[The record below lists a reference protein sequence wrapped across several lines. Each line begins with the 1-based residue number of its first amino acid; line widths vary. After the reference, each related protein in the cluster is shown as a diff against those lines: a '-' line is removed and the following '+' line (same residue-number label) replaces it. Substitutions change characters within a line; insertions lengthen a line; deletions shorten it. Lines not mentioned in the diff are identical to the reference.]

1 MKMKAARWHGKQDI
15 RIEELE
21 VPKPAADEVLI
32 QVKRCGICGTD
43 LHEYVHG
50 AQTLWVDKPHPLTG
64 HMGPLVM
71 GHEFSGVIAEMGS
84 EVDKSRWQEG
94 ERVCV
99 MPLLH
104 CGKCKYCRMGLEHMC
119 EQFGAIGLQ
128 WPYGGFG
135 EYCTVKEYNLVKIP
149 DNVTYEQ
156 GACVEPLSVALYG
169 IRRGNLQIGN
179 QLLITGGGPTAS
191 LTLLGAKAA
200 GASFIY
206 MTEIQPGRRQR
217 CEQWGA
223 SEVFDPTKVD
233 VAEERIKEINPN
245 AVVHTYKTF
254 YAPQTADQFDF
265 TQYDYIVDA
274 IDTVTGKI
282 ELIEQAQRAGTP
294 IISSMGAGNKM
305 DASAFEVT
313 DIYKTSVCPLAR
325 VMRREL
331 KKRGIKKLKV
341 VYSKEPPITPLD
353 DMSISCRTHCICPP
367 GTARKCT
374 QRRQVP
380 GSNAFAPAAV
390 GLIVAGEVVKDL
402 TAWER
407 PL

>member
-1 MKMKAARWHGKQDI
+1 MNEAFLRTQM
-15 RIEELE
+15 
-21 VPKPAADEVLI
+21 
-32 QVKRCGICGTD
+32 
-43 LHEYVHG
+43 
-50 AQTLWVDKPHPLTG
+50 
-64 HMGPLVM
+64 
-71 GHEFSGVIAEMGS
+71 
-84 EVDKSRWQEG
+84 
-94 ERVCV
+94 
-99 MPLLH
+99 
-104 CGKCKYCRMGLEHMC
+104 
-119 EQFGAIGLQ
+119 
-128 WPYGGFG
+128 
-135 EYCTVKEYNLVKIP
+135 
-149 DNVTYEQ
+149 
-156 GACVEPLSVALYG
+156 
-169 IRRGNLQIGN
+169 
-179 QLLITGGGPTAS
+179 
-191 LTLLGAKAA
+191 LLGADALDKLSRCHVIVFGLGGVGSYAAECLARSGVGELTLVDQDTLSLTNIIRLLYALHSTVGQYKAEA
-200 GASFIY
+200 AA
-206 MTEIQPGRRQR
+206 RR
-217 CEQWGA
+217 CL
-223 SEVFDPTKVD
+223 D
-233 VAEERIKEINPN
+233 INPDLR
-245 AVVHTYKTF
+245 VHPVCATYDAAHRDDF
-254 YAPQTADQFDF
+254 FTAH
-265 TQYDYIVDA
+265 YDYIVDA
-274 IDTVTGKI
+274 IDTVTGKL